1 MLASGEGK
9 ASISDKT
16 AKNDFARGVVWGA
29 FRAVRDLVA
38 KDLLLRSDAAFG
50 GCEAATRAVLTAR
63 PVNGKTVRTS
73 GSESGAGEEESLDIS
88 QRVSSGTSQTAVSN
102 HLEL

>member
-16 AKNDFARGVVWGA
+16 AENDFARGVVWRA
-29 FRAVRDLVA
+29 FRAVRGLVPTE
-38 KDLLLRSDAAFG
+38 LLLRSNAVLK

-63 PVNGKTVRTS
+63 PVDGKTVRTS
-73 GSESGAGEEESLDIS
+73 SSESEADEEESLDIS
-88 QRVSSGTSQTAVSN
+88 KG
-102 HLEL
+102 LG